1 MKLRWPK
8 NKGTFS
14 YYLAFLGASSTANQA
29 QSINKQTNRAL
40 IPIIIIASVC
50 GIFLWL
56 FFVVVCFI
64 DYVRR
69 ILGKL

>member
-14 YYLAFLGASSTANQA
+14 YYLAFFGASSTANQA
-29 QSINKQTNRAL
+29 QAINKQTNRAL

-50 GIFLWL
+50 GIFLWP
-56 FFVVVCFI
+56 FFFLLCVLLI
-64 DYVRR
+64 MYVES
-69 ILGKL
+69 